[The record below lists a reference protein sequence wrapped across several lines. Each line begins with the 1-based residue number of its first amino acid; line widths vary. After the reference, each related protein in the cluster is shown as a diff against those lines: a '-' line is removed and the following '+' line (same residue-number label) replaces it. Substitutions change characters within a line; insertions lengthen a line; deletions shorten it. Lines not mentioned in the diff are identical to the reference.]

1 MKQIFWWPAGVLAPC
16 CTRAPWGPWLWGG
29 ATIGGVGLGYQY
41 GIPGMWLAFALG
53 AGVLVVSLTLAPL
66 VNRLKVYTVSQM
78 LELRYGSG
86 ASLIAGVVMLGY
98 AFMIAVTSTI
108 AYGAIFEVLFGLGKV
123 PAVLIGGCVVVL
135 YSVLGGMW
143 SITLTDFVQFIVKT
157 VGLMMILLPVALLRA
172 GGFEGL
178 RLHLCPIPHS
188 R

>member
-1 MKQIFWWPAGVLAPC
+1 
-16 CTRAPWGPWLWGG
+16 
-29 ATIGGVGLGYQY
+29 
-41 GIPGMWLAFALG
+41 MWLAFALG